1 MDKPT
6 FYQIRIKSHLDDT
19 WADSLEGLTISNLE
33 DGDALLTGFIPD
45 QAALQGVL
53 KRISSLGLTLVSV
66 NTVNEE
72 TETKEEI
79 RMNKKSTSFE
89 GYSLLLFLMLT
100 PLVSLAIPL
109 FLPLPPEVV
118 PLMMVFVPALL
129 AILLTAL
136 TDGRKGVGAL
146 LKKLFQW
153 QVGFKWYVVVIALAF
168 GLRLMISVIALLI
181 GWISTIQLTPW
192 SLPQYIIIG
201 VFIMIGA
208 VAEELGW
215 RGYVLPK
222 LIPHHSALYSALL
235 IGVVWGIIHLGLTLP
250 GQMNAGS
257 HWLSTILY
265 ISGLSIILTWL
276 YIQTRGNLV
285 IPILF
290 HIGQSYFVFLNG
302 GISLTQQLRLM
313 TTITTTISLVLIL
326 VFGANLQRNPVK
338 ETGRVNRKQAG
349 IK

>member
-1 MDKPT
+1 MDEPT
-6 FYQIRIKSHLDDT
+6 FYQIRVKGHLDGT
-19 WADSLEGLTISNLE
+19 WMDSFDGLTISNLE
-33 DGDALLTGFIPD
+33 DGDALLSGSIPD
-45 QAALQGVL
+45 QTALQGVL
-53 KRISSLGLTLVSV
+53 KRISNLGLTLVSV
-66 NTVNEE
+66 NTVNEK
-72 TETKEEI
+72 TETKEGI
-79 RMNKKSTSFE
+79 HMNKKSTFFE
-89 GYSLLLFLMLT
+89 RYSLPLFLILT
-100 PLVSLAIPL
+100 PLISLSIPL
-109 FLPLPPEVV
+109 YLPLPPAAV

-136 TDGRKGVGAL
+136 TDGGKDVGAL

-153 QVGFKWYVVVIALAF
+153 QNGIKWYVIVIALAF
-168 GLRLMISVIALLI
+168 GLRLMISVIALLL

-222 LIPHHSALYSALL
+222 LLPHHSALYSALL

-257 HWLSTILY
+257 YWLSTILY
-265 ISGLSIILTWL
+265 ITGLSIILTWL

-302 GISLTQQLRLM
+302 GISLTQQLWLM
-313 TTITTTISLVLIL
+313 TAITTAISLVLIL

-338 ETGRVNRKQAG
+338 ETGRVNR
-349 IK
+349 